1 MGKMIVKGKVAYL
14 TEEGKGVIKHKG
26 KDFFVPY
33 VLPGEFV
40 SIEVVETRTG
50 ESSRL
55 LKVETPSVDRVKP
68 PCPYFYECGGCQLQH
83 INYEAELGFKEN
95 YVKRLLSKFGD
106 FSNVIGMENP
116 WYYRNKVISTFG
128 YDRSNRA
135 VSGIYSESSH
145 RLVPVDVCMIE
156 DEVADKVIA
165 SIRKLVSDFKI
176 RIFDEDK
183 GRGFLRHVVIR
194 SGHYS
199 GEVMVT
205 LVVSSYEFP
214 SKNNFVKALV
224 KKHPEVACVVL
235 NLNKRRSSVVLGHE
249 ERVIYGKG
257 FIEDTLCGLK
267 FGISSKSFYQIN
279 SVQTEI
285 LYNKVIDFAGLTG
298 EELVLDAYCGV
309 GTIGMVVASRAKKVI
324 GVEINADAVK
334 DAKINAR
341 RNYIS
346 NISFVCADASDYMV
360 GLAKEGVGVDVV
372 LMDPPRDGSD
382 ERFLDSLIKLKPK
395 RVVYVS
401 CGPYALARDLEFLT
415 RRGQYRVDAMVGVD
429 LFPHTYHVE
438 TVVKLERRQNK

>member
-1 MGKMIVKGKVAYL
+1 MSKKVIKGKVAYL
-14 TEEGKGVIKHKG
+14 TEEGKGVVKIKG
-26 KDFFVPY
+26 KDLFVPY

-40 SIEVVETRTG
+40 SVEVVETRTG
-50 ESSRL
+50 EVSRL

-83 INYEAELGFKEN
+83 MNYSAELSFKEN

-106 FSNVIGMENP
+106 FSGVIGMENP

-128 YDRSNRA
+128 YDRSNRV

-145 RLVPVDVCMIE
+145 RLVPIDVCLIE

-165 SIRKLVSDFKI
+165 TIRKLVSDFKI

-205 LVVSSYEFP
+205 LVVSSFEFP

-224 KKHPEVACVVL
+224 KKHPEVGCVVL

-257 FIEDTLCGLK
+257 FIEDALCGLR
-267 FGISSKSFYQIN
+267 FGISSRSFYQIN

-285 LYNKVIDFAGLTG
+285 LYNKVIEFAGLTG

-309 GTIGMVVASRAKKVI
+309 GTIGMVVASRAKRVI

-341 RNYIS
+341 RNDIS

-360 GLAKEGVGVDVV
+360 GLTKEGIGVDVV

-382 ERFLDSLIKLKPK
+382 ERFLEAVLKLKPK

-415 RRGQYRVDAMVGVD
+415 RHGEYRVAQMVGVD

-438 TVVKLERRQNK
+438 TVVKLERQ